1 MTPNAPTLAVSQ
13 FGGIMNKADAETVG
27 LAGFVVADNVNI
39 DGSGKHL
46 FARDGQ
52 TSLSNTAFAGGF
64 ATVDAKRC
72 YAVTSAGDLVLWN
85 GAASTLRSGFVG
97 YPYWV
102 QIGDV
107 VFVGN
112 ENQCWR
118 IGADNVVEDNA
129 TTQPAPLTLTPVSGS
144 LPAGQYRFTQVTL
157 TRGRESAPSVES
169 IITVDGT
176 QNIQVSGITGQ
187 RIYVAPADS
196 RVFGWWRDTTQSVLV
211 YAQAAETLGEEL
223 RTLNLQ
229 PMPAGQCLA
238 SYEGR
243 LYCSVYDA
251 RTDQSVIYRSLPF
264 WWDLC
269 EPLDMK
275 IVPGEVRAMAGLPS
289 GLVIGTDRQVGYMD
303 TNDNWIVFADYG
315 VPRGRAIAL
324 DVKIAGEEAK
334 ECWIWTHHGVLKALP
349 FLEVTP
355 QFAPPI
361 ADFVG
366 TAIVRRDGDE
376 RLVATL
382 SPFDSPDNAT

>member
-1 MTPNAPTLAVSQ
+1 MSPNAPTLPVTT
-13 FGGIMNKADAETVG
+13 FTGINNKVDPEALG

-39 DGSGKHL
+39 DASGKHL
-46 FARDGQ
+46 SAREGQ
-52 TSLSNTAFAGGF
+52 TSLSNTAFAGAY
-64 ATVDAKRC
+64 ATIDMRRC

-97 YPYWV
+97 FPYWTQV
-102 QIGDV
+102 GDI

-129 TTQPAPLTLTPVSGS
+129 LAQPAPLVLSPSPGN
-144 LPAGQYRFTQVTL
+144 LPAGQYRFTQVSL
-157 TRGRESAPSVES
+157 TRGRESAPSIEA

-196 RVFGWWRDTTQSVLV
+196 RVFGWWIDTTQSVLV
-211 YAQAAETLGEEL
+211 YARAAETLGEEL
-223 RTLNLQ
+223 LTLNLDQ
-229 PMPAGQCLA
+229 MPLGQCLTT
-238 SYEGR
+238 YQGR
-243 LYCSVYDA
+243 LYCSIYDA
-251 RTDQSVIYRSLPF
+251 RLDQTVIYCSMPL

-269 EPLDMK
+269 EPLEMK
-275 IVPGEVRAMAGLPS
+275 VVPGEVRAMAGLPA
-289 GLVIGTDRQVGYMD
+289 GLVIGTDRQLGYID
-303 TNDNWIVFADYG
+303 ANDNWIVFADYG
-315 VPRGRAIAL
+315 VPRGQAIAL

-334 ECWIWTHHGVLKALP
+334 ECWIWTHRGVCKALP

-361 ADFVG
+361 ADFVS
-366 TAIVRRDGDE
+366 TAIVRKDGDD
-376 RLVATL
+376 RFVATL
-382 SPFDSPDNAT
+382 SPFDSPDNQN